1 MFDPQELLG
10 PVIQAAE
17 KQSRREDGDYVGDDG
32 LLYCGRCRTAKQTK
46 IQLADWEGNSGERI
60 VPCICEC
67 QQAKFA
73 EAERRRVEAE
83 EMERMR
89 SLRRHSLMDA
99 RLEAARFD
107 AFTQRA
113 DNEKVLKTTRFYAEH
128 FDLMLERNQGLL
140 FWGAPGTGK
149 TFAAACIANHLIDR
163 GVSVLMT
170 SFVKILGTIGYGS
183 DAEQLIERISRV
195 KLLVIDDL
203 GAERS
208 TDTALEKVYNIIDSR
223 YRAKLPIIL
232 TTNNQMADMKL
243 EDNIQYSR
251 IYDRIFEMCYP
262 VEFKGRSWR
271 KAAAR
276 NQFYELEKLMEET
289 E

>member
-1 MFDPQELLG
+1 MLDSREMLEPI
-10 PVIQAAE
+10 IQKAKE
-17 KQSRREDGDYVGDDG
+17 GFRVEEGDYVEGD
-32 LLYCGRCRTAKQTK
+32 LLYCGKCRTPKQVRLPITG
-46 IQLADWEGNSGERI
+46 LNI
-60 VPCICEC
+60 VPCVCKC
-67 QQAKFA
+67 QQAAYEK
-73 EAERRRVEAE
+73 EERRRAE
-83 EMERMR
+83 VKEMERMK
-89 SLRRHSLMDA
+89 SLRRQSLMDA

-113 DNEKVLKTTRFYAEH
+113 DNEKALKTARFYAEH

-149 TFAAACIANHLIDR
+149 TFTAACIANHLIDR

-271 KAAAR
+271 KVAAR
-276 NQFYELEKLMEET
+276 NQFYEMEKLMEET